1 MADSDSDS
9 ESDFDSDIKKETSPL
24 YYHIGEKQRKKFLCH
39 SPSTKTVMLVTTI
52 SWEVASP
59 AAFLAAWENGKLPG
73 TKKRVYGKMTYF
85 CGIYAIILQRKS
97 NPRFRSHEKTT
108 NARQSRTSEFHH
120 SREQPPHILTTV
132 RPPHV
137 LTTVRQGTGEARQ
150 AFPPWH
156 PAPYWPMRP

>member
-1 MADSDSDS
+1 MADSDS
-9 ESDFDSDIKKETSPL
+9 ESDIDSDSDKKETSPL
-24 YYHIGEKQRKKFLCH
+24 YYHIGGEAKKKISLPLSLNKNCL
-39 SPSTKTVMLVTTI
+39 LVTTI

-85 CGIYAIILQRKS
+85 CGIHAIILQRKS

-108 NARQSRTSEFHH
+108 NARQSRNPEFHH
-120 SREQPPHILTTV
+120 SREQPPHVLTTV

-137 LTTVRQGTGEARQ
+137 LTTVRRGTGEARQ

-156 PAPYWPMRP
+156 AAPY